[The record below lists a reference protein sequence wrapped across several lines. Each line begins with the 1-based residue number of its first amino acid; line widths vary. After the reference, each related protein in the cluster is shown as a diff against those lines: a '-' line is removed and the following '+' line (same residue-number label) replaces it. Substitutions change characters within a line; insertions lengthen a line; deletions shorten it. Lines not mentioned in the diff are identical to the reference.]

1 MDAKPPLRKA
11 LALEPVEVSTPAGD
25 GSADA
30 KGQRDLRM
38 TTLDEFLAQAARE
51 YEAGNI
57 DQAVWRRAADQC
69 GDDAS
74 LAVAAYLRT
83 RATALQLKHKLGER
97 SETQARAASST
108 RGASDG
114 KAPSEPHAEIVS
126 TKFTGVRPRN
136 PKSKLIYLAAAA
148 AAFVV
153 VVAVVYLL
161 VSPPERKSVQLPVA
175 HAAAPST
182 NQSAPAPPRTEQPVV
197 KSASGVTNQDD
208 PGTKLETTVQQLKSV
223 GKWNVLVLYAAEWTR
238 QEPNNATAWNELSV
252 GYAKLQQFNDA
263 LDAATKAVQLS
274 PGDSLLWRNLGQI
287 NLTVDRLP
295 EAGIAF
301 DKALALSPDDADA
314 RCAATLVAERQ
325 ARPKDTVATVRRVK
339 PVDGSCPDMT
349 YGENATVAAGGSA
362 TRKPISS
369 ASR

>member
-11 LALEPVEVSTPAGD
+11 LALELVEVSTPAGD
-25 GSADA
+25 GSSPDA

-57 DQAVWRRAADQC
+57 DQALWHRAADQC

-83 RATALQLKHKLGER
+83 RATALQLKHKQGER
-97 SETQARAASST
+97 SETQARGATST
-108 RGASDG
+108 QGASDG
-114 KAPSEPHAEIVS
+114 KAQSEPHAEIVS
-126 TKFTGVRPRN
+126 TKFTGVRPRD

-148 AAFVV
+148 AAVAA

-161 VSPPERKSVQLPVA
+161 VSPRGRESVQQPIVS
-175 HAAAPST
+175 AAAASPS
-182 NQSAPAPPRTEQPVV
+182 QSAPPTPLKNEQPVV
-197 KSASGVTNQDD
+197 KTTSGGTNQDD
-208 PGTKLETTVQQLKSV
+208 PGAKLEATVQQLKSV

-238 QEPNNATAWNELSV
+238 QDPNNATAWNELSV

-274 PGDSLLWRNLGQI
+274 PGDPLLWRNLGQI
-287 NLTVDRLP
+287 NLAVDRLP

-301 DKALALSPDDADA
+301 DKALALSPDDTDA
-314 RCAATLVAERQ
+314 RCGAVLVAERQ
-325 ARPKDTVATVRRVK
+325 ARPKDRVATVRRVK
-339 PVDGSCPDMT
+339 PVDGSCPDVT
-349 YGENATVAAGGSA
+349 YGENATVAARSAA
-362 TRKPISS
+362 TR
-369 ASR
+369 